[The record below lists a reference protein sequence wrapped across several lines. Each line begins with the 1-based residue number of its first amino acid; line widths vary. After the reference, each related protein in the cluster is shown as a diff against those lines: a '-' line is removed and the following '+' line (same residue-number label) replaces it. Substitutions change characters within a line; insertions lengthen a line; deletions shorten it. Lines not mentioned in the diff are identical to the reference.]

1 MGLRGPKPKSA
12 EIESAQGF
20 PGRRKAATK
29 AKTTPAAAL
38 QPVPLDSASV
48 PHEIPQPPEWLTKEA
63 RAIWVEVWTAA
74 DAHVRL
80 KLTDAAALG
89 RYCID
94 RARYQRF
101 ARRDPAATYETLS
114 TAGSKLLG
122 DCTSEI
128 MRQQILDKCTIIKPN
143 PDYVE
148 MQRLATHLTAMEN
161 LIGLN
166 PRSRID
172 LNARLKVSG
181 SGSSNEKPQAPRP
194 SDAPSAPGIGIGGLK
209 PRPN

>member
-1 MGLRGPKPKSA
+1 MGLRGPKPKSP

-20 PGRRKAATK
+20 PGRRKPTTK
-29 AKTTPAAAL
+29 SHLANRSDL
-38 QPVPLDSASV
+38 QHAPRDSASV
-48 PHEIPQPPEWLTKEA
+48 RDQIPQPPEWLTKEA

-80 KLTDAAALG
+80 KTTDAAALG

-114 TAGSKLLG
+114 TAGSKLLA
-122 DCTSEI
+122 DCTSDL
-128 MRQQILDKCTIIKPN
+128 MRQQILDKCTILKPN

-166 PRSRID
+166 PRARID
-172 LNARLKVSG
+172 INARLKHAGSG
-181 SGSSNEKPQAPRP
+181 SGNEKPQPQHP
-194 SDAPSAPGIGIGGLK
+194 SDAPAAPGIGIGGLK
-209 PRPN
+209 PRAN